1 MALVEGGI
9 RNWSRAEMVV
19 HLLGDPDVTASA
31 RDIIHVVN
39 KVRSLNKVK
48 LYLRRLCADREA
60 KRIVKLE
67 LDTFLIHLQSLLL
80 FNEFKRFSDL

>member
-1 MALVEGGI
+1 M

-19 HLLGDPDVTASA
+19 HLLDDPDVTASA

-48 LYLRRLCADREA
+48 LCLRRLCADREA
-60 KRIVKLE
+60 KRIIKLE
-67 LDTFLIHLQSLLL
+67 LDTFLINLQSLFL
-80 FNEFKRFSDL
+80 FGECKILSDL

>member
-1 MALVEGGI
+1 M

-19 HLLGDPDVTASA
+19 HLLDDPDVTASA

-39 KVRSLNKVK
+39 RVQSLNKVK

-67 LDTFLIHLQSLLL
+67 PVTFLIHFQSLFLCSELKFL
-80 FNEFKRFSDL
+80 FNL